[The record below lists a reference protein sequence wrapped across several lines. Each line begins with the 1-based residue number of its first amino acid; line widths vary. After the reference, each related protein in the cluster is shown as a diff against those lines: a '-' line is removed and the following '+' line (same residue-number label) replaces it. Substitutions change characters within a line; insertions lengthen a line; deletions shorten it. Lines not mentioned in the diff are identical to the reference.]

1 MDRTAFERE
10 LQAQGYGEVVDR
22 RMEPNKHNSE
32 HAHEFDARVMV
43 LEGEMTIACGGTPQT
58 YRAGDVCAIA
68 AGTPHTE
75 QCGPAGARYLAGRRY
90 K

>member
-1 MDRTAFERE
+1 MDRATFESS
-10 LQAQGYGEVVDR
+10 LKTDGYEPVER
-22 RMEPNKHNSE
+22 RMEANQFNPE

-43 LEGEMTIACGGTPQT
+43 LDGEMTISRGGKPQVF
-58 YRAGDVCAIA
+58 RAGDVCEIA

-75 QCGPAGARYLAGRRY
+75 KSGPNGASYLAGRRF